1 MLRFF
6 LILFKINNV
15 FLFLILVLVVVC
27 RYVVFWRF
35 GVCLGV
41 RIMEYG
47 NSIVLI
53 NVLIIYVNNVNSVI
67 DI

>member
-6 LILFKINNV
+6 LI
-15 FLFLILVLVVVC
+15 FLKLIMFIIFLILVLVVVC

-41 RIMEYG
+41 RIMVYG